1 MASKISEWLK
11 KKKGIPEFDFL
22 EKTGTKDLFSTQAI
36 ANEFISRLPI
46 DAAELLYKACRI
58 KLGISEGENP

>member
-1 MASKISEWLK
+1 LK
-11 KKKGIPEFDFL
+11 KNKGIPEIDFL
-22 EKTGTKDLFSTQAI
+22 EKTGTKDLFSTQSI

-58 KLGISEGENP
+58 KLGITE

>member
-1 MASKISEWLK
+1 MASKLSQWLK
-11 KKKGIPEFDFL
+11 KEKGLPEIDFL

-36 ANEFISRLPI
+36 ANEFVSRLPI

-58 KLGISEGENP
+58 KMGIAE